1 MREHIPQSEVQ
12 KREEQ
17 KRIMKEYLDSQLNEK
32 KRLKEEEKQK
42 EIEFHKKEDERIKKE
57 IEK

>member
-17 KRIMKEYLDSQLNEK
+17 KRIMKEYLDSKLNEK
-32 KRLKEEEKQK
+32 KRLKEE
-42 EIEFHKKEDERIKKE
+42 
-57 IEK
+57 